1 MENSVVSVDSCSH
14 LIFEAPANSCVRA
27 TSDREN
33 FLWPRCRNWPHTKA
47 RSNMGTTTVNIA
59 FQESLL
65 REIDRVAESES
76 RSRSELLR
84 EAARAYIERKQRWAD
99 LFAAGRQVAE
109 DRALNPEDVAKEI
122 RAHRKAKAARR

>member
-1 MENSVVSVDSCSH
+1 M
-14 LIFEAPANSCVRA
+14 A
-27 TSDREN
+27 
-33 FLWPRCRNWPHTKA
+33 
-47 RSNMGTTTVNIA
+47 TTTVNIA

-65 REIDRVAESES
+65 REIDRVAQMES

-99 LFAAGRQVAE
+99 LFAAGRQIAE
-109 DRALNPEDVAKEI
+109 HRALTPDDVAKEI